1 MAGKIFFRNA
11 TFPYTI
17 NVAIQASTSEKI
29 NTPAAVTNNHDIEI
43 SDKLADG
50 GAAFNTNSFTILFPY
65 SGSATS
71 ASMFGETAIY
81 KLYPAVEKSDVPF
94 AQDCV
99 ADQYI
104 LRGRTVYK
112 LYAETGE
119 LECLDFGLGSFLSA
133 VSSDPVEFLGLE
145 PLLQI
150 QEQGQSIEP
159 GQVIHV
165 YPPFC
170 TEEAKNGVSLKLVSN
185 TEALTFL
192 SDFSKQINKAG
203 NSEKVEV
210 RVTE

>member
-1 MAGKIFFRNA
+1 MDLSNITYQG
-11 TFPYTI
+11 PEH
-17 NVAIQASTSEKI
+17 QEDQ
-29 NTPAAVTNNHDIEI
+29 DIESLLPDNLLSLLKQMNGFI
-43 SDKLADG
+43 QFG
-50 GAAFNTNSFTILFPY
+50 GGLHVRGLCKEPEWHSLRTA
-65 SGSATS
+65 
-71 ASMFGETAIY
+71 MFSETAIY

-170 TEEAKNGVSLKLVSN
+170 TEEAKNGVSLKPVSN

-192 SDFSKQINKAG
+192 SDFSKQINKVG
-203 NSEKVEV
+203 NSEKIEV
-210 RVTE
+210 RVSE